1 MWTNQLLSRLVVGVV
16 AAAAAAAVVEWE
28 MGYARRLHFRGI
40 GLDRGSNMQRIA
52 IDPVNILRPS
62 GWFETGYMSVP
73 LSRPAELHPKRKA
86 GLNPK
91 GRHKLDSRSF
101 SFTLKTEAGKNP
113 DEHGL

>member
-1 MWTNQLLSRLVVGVV
+1 MPEGYTFGELAWT
-16 AAAAAAAVVEWE
+16 E
-28 MGYARRLHFRGI
+28 
-40 GLDRGSNMQRIA
+40 DRICGEL
-52 IDPVNILRPS
+52 IDPVNILLPS